1 MSTFLNK
8 SLEEALEDAKWDA
21 EFSENR
27 REEDL
32 LEEYNA
38 TKADKGEQGHDGCF
52 PNLSGP
58 GATVWI
64 KRDGAKGLLC
74 YFDTLEEGYDF
85 GQAFLKKHTPE
96 PVYYT
101 EKACPTDSLNMILT
115 TGKGVIG
122 SDAGLT
128 IGMYKNRMVGSII
141 WTYMNEAFV
150 VPSGLAMVLGP
161 NGTPKQSCLEV
172 MKDKR
177 LCQYVIPWDYSWQQE
192 VVRS

>member
-27 REEDL
+27 EAAL
-32 LEEYNA
+32 LNEYNA

-52 PNLSGP
+52 PNLSGS

-64 KRDGAKGLLC
+64 KRAGAVGLLC

-85 GQAFLKKHTPE
+85 GHAFLKKHTPE

-101 EKACPTDSLNMILT
+101 ERHYEASSLNMILT
-115 TGKGVIG
+115 TGKGLVC
-122 SDAGLT
+122 SDGGIT
-128 IGMYKNRMVGSII
+128 IGIYKNRMISSMI
-141 WTYMNEAFV
+141 WNYMDEAFI
-150 VPSGLAMVLGP
+150 VPPGLGMVLGL
-161 NGTPKQSCLEV
+161 NGTPKQSCLET

-177 LCQYVIPWDYSWQQE
+177 LSLYVIPWAFTWKQE
-192 VVRS
+192 VVRI